1 LDPANRRP
9 ECDLG
14 EDRHFHPPNR
24 VTNRTAGPDSADC
37 ANESAFLDQRW
48 ITVLES
54 GTAEWQAPF
63 MDPRIYQ
70 IASLTGLLV
79 YGLGWLQFD
88 LGWLQAVLT
97 LGGVLAVQW
106 ACTRICK
113 LPKFEPKSALISG
126 LSLCLLLRTNSLWLV
141 AIAVA
146 ITIGSK
152 FVLRWRGKH
161 LFNPTNFGLVA
172 MLLMTDGRV
181 WVSPGQWGNIAFFGF
196 LMTCLG
202 GLVVNRAARTDVTVA
217 FLAFYVALVIGRS
230 IYLGEPM
237 TIPLHRLQS
246 GALLLFA
253 FFMVSDPKTTPDSR
267 IGRILFAGL
276 VAFGGWYVQFRL
288 FATNGLLWSLAT
300 CSLLVPLI
308 DFILPGSRYVWRWRT
323 SSSAIEISQPQTAL
337 T

>member
-1 LDPANRRP
+1 MACSR
-9 ECDLG
+9 
-14 EDRHFHPPNR
+14 
-24 VTNRTAGPDSADC
+24 A
-37 ANESAFLDQRW
+37 
-48 ITVLES
+48 
-54 GTAEWQAPF
+54 

-88 LGWLQAVLT
+88 LEWTQAAQT
-97 LGGVLAVQW
+97 LIGVLLIQW
-106 ACTRICK
+106 ACTRIVK

-141 AIAVA
+141 ALAVT
-146 ITIGSK
+146 ITIVSK
-152 FVLRWRGKH
+152 FVIRWRGKH

-181 WVSPGQWGNIAFFGF
+181 WVSPGQWGNVAFFGF

-202 GLVVNRAARTDVTVA
+202 GLVVNRAARTDVTMA
-217 FLAFYVALVIGRS
+217 FLAFYIALVFGRS

-237 TIPLHRLQS
+237 AIPLHRLQS

-288 FATNGLLWSLAT
+288 FGTNGLLWSLAV

-308 DFILPGSRYVWRWRT
+308 DLIVPGTRYIWEWRKA
-323 SSSAIEISQPQTAL
+323 SAPALEISQSKPAL

>member
-1 LDPANRRP
+1 
-9 ECDLG
+9 
-14 EDRHFHPPNR
+14 
-24 VTNRTAGPDSADC
+24 
-37 ANESAFLDQRW
+37 
-48 ITVLES
+48 
-54 GTAEWQAPF
+54 

-79 YGLGWLQFD
+79 YGLGWLQFN
-88 LGWLQAVLT
+88 LGWVQAALT
-97 LGGVLAVQW
+97 LSGVLVVQW

-113 LPKFEPKSALISG
+113 LPKFEPQSALISG

-141 AIAVA
+141 AIAVT
-146 ITIGSK
+146 ITIASK
-152 FVLRWRGKH
+152 FVIRWRSKH
-161 LFNPTNFGLVA
+161 LFNPTNLGLVA
-172 MLLMTDGRV
+172 MLLMTDGSV
-181 WVSPGQWGNIAFFGF
+181 WVSPGQWGSVAFFGF

-217 FLAFYVALVIGRS
+217 FLAFYVALVFGRS
-230 IYLGEPM
+230 VYLGEPM
-237 TIPLHRLQS
+237 AIPLHRLQS

-288 FATNGLLWSLAT
+288 FGTNGLLWSLAVF
-300 CSLLVPLI
+300 SLLVPLI
-308 DFILPGSRYVWRWRT
+308 DFILPGTRFVWRSRT
-323 SSSAIEISQPQTAL
+323 VSPAIDISQPQTAL

>member
-1 LDPANRRP
+1 
-9 ECDLG
+9 
-14 EDRHFHPPNR
+14 
-24 VTNRTAGPDSADC
+24 
-37 ANESAFLDQRW
+37 
-48 ITVLES
+48 LES
-54 GTAEWQAPF
+54 KVLDWQSPI

-70 IASLTGLLV
+70 IASLAGLLA

-88 LGWLQAVLT
+88 LGWVQAALT
-97 LGGVLAVQW
+97 LIGVLAVQW
-106 ACTRICK
+106 ACTRIWK
-113 LPKFEPKSALISG
+113 LPAFEPKSALISG
-126 LSLCLLLRTNSLWLV
+126 LSLCLLLRANSLWLV

-146 ITIGSK
+146 VTIGSK

-172 MLLMTDGRV
+172 MLLVTDGRA

-202 GLVVNRAARTDVTVA
+202 GLVVNRAARSDVTLA
-217 FLAFYVALVIGRS
+217 FLASYLGLVFGRS

-237 TIPLHRLQS
+237 AIPLHRLQN

-253 FFMVSDPKTTPDSR
+253 FFMISDPKTTPDSR

-288 FATNGLLWSLAT
+288 FGTNGLLWSLAA
-300 CSLLVPLI
+300 CSLLVPVI
-308 DFILPGSRYVWRWRT
+308 DLLLPGSRYVWRSRT
-323 SSSAIEISQPQTAL
+323 ALPAVDVSQPQTAL

>member
-1 LDPANRRP
+1 
-9 ECDLG
+9 
-14 EDRHFHPPNR
+14 
-24 VTNRTAGPDSADC
+24 
-37 ANESAFLDQRW
+37 
-48 ITVLES
+48 
-54 GTAEWQAPF
+54 

-88 LGWLQAVLT
+88 LEWTQAAQT
-97 LGGVLAVQW
+97 LIGVLVIQW
-106 ACTRICK
+106 ACTRIVR

-141 AIAVA
+141 ALAVT
-146 ITIGSK
+146 ITIASK
-152 FVLRWRGKH
+152 FVIRWRGKH

-181 WVSPGQWGNIAFFGF
+181 WVSPGQWGNVAFFGF

-202 GLVVNRAARTDVTVA
+202 GLVVNRAARTDVTMA
-217 FLAFYVALVIGRS
+217 FLAFYIALVFGRS

-237 TIPLHRLQS
+237 AIPLHRLQS

-288 FATNGLLWSLAT
+288 FGTNGLLWSLAV

-308 DFILPGSRYVWRWRT
+308 DLILPGTRYIWEWRKA
-323 SSSAIEISQPQTAL
+323 SAPALEISQSKPAL

>member
-1 LDPANRRP
+1 V
-9 ECDLG
+9 
-14 EDRHFHPPNR
+14 F
-24 VTNRTAGPDSADC
+24 DSALGKC
-37 ANESAFLDQRW
+37 AGGVSCSRA
-48 ITVLES
+48 
-54 GTAEWQAPF
+54 

-88 LGWLQAVLT
+88 LEWMQAALT
-97 LGGVLAVQW
+97 LSGVLAVQW

-146 ITIGSK
+146 ITIGTK
-152 FVLRWRGKH
+152 FVIRWRGKH

-181 WVSPGQWGNIAFFGF
+181 WVSPGQWGSVAFFGF

-217 FLAFYVALVIGRS
+217 FLAFYIALVFGRS

-237 TIPLHRLQS
+237 AIPLHRLQS

-288 FATNGLLWSLAT
+288 FGTNGLLWSLAV

-308 DFILPGSRYVWRWRT
+308 DLILPGTRYVWEWRKT
-323 SSSAIEISQPQTAL
+323 SASALEIPQPKPAL